1 MDLML
6 ADIILFNKSTAMQRG
21 LYSTTIFLIT
31 VVKMLWTHSAAPR
44 ESVIRRFLSI
54 IYETTTNMR
63 QVTNFH
69 DSLKTYL
76 LPQFQTPPT
85 EGKTVEAESRF

>member
-69 DSLKTYL
+69 DSLKTHL